1 MGTDR
6 VLSGMPDGRLY
17 RVVAGE
23 VHSFRTLLIE
33 DQLGERF
40 LLDTNR
46 RTLEPI
52 SDGRAGE
59 LLSARTFRP
68 WNGPARWATV
78 TDLSPVEEWTS
89 RQMDLP
95 PDPDEITSDSLNQ

>member
-1 MGTDR
+1 
-6 VLSGMPDGRLY
+6 MPERRLY

-40 LLDTNR
+40 LLDTTR

-52 SDGRAGE
+52 TDQRAGE

-68 WNGPARWATV
+68 WNGPVRWATV

-95 PDPDEITSDSLNQ
+95 PELSEVPAERGTDTSTT